1 MEHGHRER
9 IADPRILSWWTE
21 TNLRTDFLHQSN
33 APPGLTWSCGL
44 LTCAHMAGKS
54 TSAPLFFRTSGK
66 ETVKNLK
73 ISPGKRAPCKKSGS
87 NGNKQ

>member
-1 MEHGHRER
+1 
-9 IADPRILSWWTE
+9 
-21 TNLRTDFLHQSN
+21 
-33 APPGLTWSCGL
+33 
-44 LTCAHMAGKS
+44 MAGKS

-73 ISPGKRAPCKKSGS
+73 ISPGKRAPRKKSGS